1 MTGLPSCH
9 ALLAEEQLS
18 IPQDFMLLAVSLW
31 KDLCYLVFDGV
42 EFASFKSITDVFW
55 QNLLSVPR
63 ALHTLLV
70 LPI

>member
-31 KDLCYLVFDGV
+31 NLCYLVFDGV
-42 EFASFKSITDVFW
+42 EFASFKSITDVFG